1 MLANK
6 DVLTEI
12 FYYMVNYFDVKFT
25 VDSIFEKLS
34 SGKMIK
40 YYPKYFI
47 ETLIQDGF
55 LAGFIEKDKNQY
67 LLTVR
72 GKSKAHLICK
82 DELDTFA
89 KITMDVW

>member
-12 FYYMVNYFDVKFT
+12 FYYIVNYFDAKFT
-25 VDSIFEKLS
+25 ADSIFEKVS
-34 SGKMIK
+34 SGKLTK
-40 YYPKYFI
+40 YYPKYFV

-55 LAGFIEKDKNQY
+55 HAGFIEKDKNEY

-89 KITMDVW
+89 KLIMDVW